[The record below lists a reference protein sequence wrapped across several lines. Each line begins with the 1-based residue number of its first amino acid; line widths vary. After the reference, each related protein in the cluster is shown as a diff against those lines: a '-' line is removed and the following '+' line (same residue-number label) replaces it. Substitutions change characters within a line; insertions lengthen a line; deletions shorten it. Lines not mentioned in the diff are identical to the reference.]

1 MDKYDKEFLDYL
13 QRELNTAV
21 ICDILDDMGYRNQAM
36 SGRLHPLDDS
46 YKLVGVA
53 KTVLSYDVYEMPK
66 EPYKTEIEA
75 VDSVKEG
82 ELVYHSNTP
91 VPGTNFCLS

>member
-36 SGRLHPLDDS
+36 SGRLHP
-46 YKLVGVA
+46 
-53 KTVLSYDVYEMPK
+53 
-66 EPYKTEIEA
+66 
-75 VDSVKEG
+75 
-82 ELVYHSNTP
+82 
-91 VPGTNFCLS
+91 